1 MKNLKRLSFVAALMF
16 LMASCELT
24 QAPLEF
30 DKDPGTPIDNGGPG
44 DETGGPVGPDGPP
57 D

>member
-30 DKDPGTPIDNGGPG
+30 DSGPDTPIDNGEG
-44 DETGGPVGPDGPP
+44 DEHIEPRGGPVGPPA
-57 D
+57 